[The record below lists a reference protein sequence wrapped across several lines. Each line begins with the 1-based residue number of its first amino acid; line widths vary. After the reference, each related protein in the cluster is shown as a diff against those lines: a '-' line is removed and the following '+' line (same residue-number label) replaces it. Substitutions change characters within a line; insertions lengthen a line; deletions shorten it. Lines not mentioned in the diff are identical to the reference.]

1 MIISKTPVRISFI
14 GGGSDIVRKSMKVP
28 GRVISTTI
36 NKFIYVIIKKKFDNM
51 FRISYSK
58 NENVKNI
65 NEIEHNH
72 IRETLKFKKIKEE
85 IEVITIADIPTSGSG
100 LGHQAI
106 NCQTYQCSKLLYWKK
121 QTKYQVAKDA
131 YHIERN
137 ILKKNIGY
145 QDHFNAA
152 LEDLENIYF
161 IKITQLKII
170 KF

>member
-36 NKFIYVIIKKKFDNM
+36 NKFIYVIIKKKFDNI

-72 IRETLKFKKIKEE
+72 IRETLKFKKINEAL
-85 IEVITIADIPTSGSG
+85 EVITIADIPTSGSG
-100 LGHQAI
+100 LGSSSALTVGLI
-106 NCQTYQCSKLLYWKK
+106 NALNCYIGKK

-137 ILKKNIGY
+137 ILKNIGY

-152 LEDLENIYF
+152 FEDLENIY
-161 IKITQLKII
+161 L
-170 KF
+170 